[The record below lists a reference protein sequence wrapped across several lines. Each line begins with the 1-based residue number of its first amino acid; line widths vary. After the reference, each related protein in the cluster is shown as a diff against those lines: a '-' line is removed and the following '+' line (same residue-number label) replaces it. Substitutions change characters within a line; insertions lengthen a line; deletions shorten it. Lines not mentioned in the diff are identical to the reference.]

1 MTVFVAAALLFVV
14 AALIFVIPPLLQ
26 KGRYKGV
33 DEEHRVLNISV
44 YRDQLAE
51 LERDRENDA
60 ISEEQYEQGRLE
72 LEKRL
77 LEDVGDAQGADEG
90 RHAVKERPSRVPA
103 IAVGV
108 FVPVF
113 AVSVYLALGTPAA
126 LDPEQ
131 AQGPRITAE
140 MSDEQ
145 IADQINLM
153 VAQLAS
159 RLEDDPTDA
168 EGWAMLGRSL
178 IALERFDEALAA
190 LENATRLNDGDA
202 QLFADYADALAMA
215 GGQSLE
221 GRPMELIRRALEI
234 DPTNQKA
241 LWLAGTAA
249 YERADF
255 EEALRYWERLYE
267 LVPRDSQAARSMEN
281 NIAEVKSLLAGRDPA
296 AVDEVAPDPG
306 TMPSPTPAQ
315 AAADGA
321 GIERLD
327 GVVSLDGALRD
338 RVDASDTVFV
348 FARAP
353 QGPRMPL
360 AVIRAQVKDLPLQFT
375 LDDST
380 AINPAMKLS
389 MFSQV
394 EVVARIS
401 RSGDATPKSGD
412 LQGSSGVV
420 AAGGKADI
428 VVDEV
433 IP

>member
-1 MTVFVAAALLFVV
+1 MTVFVAAALLIVV

-33 DEEHRVLNISV
+33 DEERRVLNISV

-90 RHAVKERPSRVPA
+90 RHAAKERPSPVPA

-113 AVSVYLALGTPAA
+113 AVGVYLALGTPAA
-126 LDPEQ
+126 LDPGQ

-234 DPTNQKA
+234 DPANQKA

-306 TMPSPTPAQ
+306 ATPLPAPAQ

-338 RVDASDTVFV
+338 QVDASDTVFV

-401 RSGDATPKSGD
+401 RSGDATPRSGD

-433 IP
+433 LP

>member
-1 MTVFVAAALLFVV
+1 MTVFVAAALLLVV
-14 AALIFVIPPLLQ
+14 AALVFVIPPLLQ
-26 KGRYKGV
+26 KGRGKGE
-33 DEEHRVLNISV
+33 EEHRVLNISV
-44 YRDQLAE
+44 YRDQMAE
-51 LERDRENDA
+51 LERDREADV
-60 ISEEQYEQGRLE
+60 ISQEQYEQGRLE

-77 LEDVGDAQGADEG
+77 LEDVSDGEGSEGDVRPAEG
-90 RHAVKERPSRVPA
+90 RPSRAPA
-103 IAVGV
+103 IAVGI
-108 FVPVF
+108 FLPVF
-113 AVSVYLALGTPAA
+113 AAGVYLTLGTPDA
-126 LDPEQ
+126 LNPEQ
-131 AQGPRITAE
+131 AQAPRITPD
-140 MSDEQ
+140 MSQEQ

-153 VAQLAS
+153 VAQLAK

-178 IALERFDEALAA
+178 IALERFDEALSA

-221 GRPMELIRRALEI
+221 GRPMELIRKALEI
-234 DPTNQKA
+234 DPNNQKA

-255 EEALRYWERLYE
+255 EEALKYWEHLYQ
-267 LVPRDSQAARSMEN
+267 LVPKGSQAARSMES
-281 NIAEVKSLLAGRDPA
+281 NIAEVKALLAGRDPNAVAEAQPAPA
-296 AVDEVAPDPG
+296 A
-306 TMPSPTPAQ
+306 TMGQ
-315 AAADGA
+315 ASDAGA
-321 GIERLD
+321 GIEKLD
-327 GVVSLDGALRD
+327 GVVSLDSALQD
-338 RVDASDTVFV
+338 RVDGSDTVFI

-360 AVIRAQVKDLPLQFT
+360 AIIRAQASDLPMKFT

-412 LQGSSGVV
+412 LQGSSGIVG
-420 AAGGKADI
+420 AGSTADI

>member
-1 MTVFVAAALLFVV
+1 MTVFVAAALLLVI
-14 AALIFVIPPLLQ
+14 AALVFVIPPLLQ
-26 KGRYKGV
+26 KGRYKGIE
-33 DEEHRVLNISV
+33 DRKVLNISV
-44 YRDQLAE
+44 YRDQLVE
-51 LERDRENDA
+51 LERDREADV
-60 ISEEQYEQGRLE
+60 ISQEQYEQGRLE

-77 LEDVGDAQGADEG
+77 LEDVAEEDAVAGNAGPGDS
-90 RHAVKERPSRVPA
+90 KPSRLPA
-103 IAVGV
+103 IVVGV
-108 FVPVF
+108 FLPVF
-113 AVSVYLALGTPAA
+113 AVGVYLSLGSPGALNPETARAPSITP
-126 LDPEQ
+126 D
-131 AQGPRITAE
+131 

-145 IADQINLM
+145 IADQINQM

-178 IALERFDEALAA
+178 IALERFDEALSA

-215 GGQSLE
+215 GAQSLE
-221 GRPMELIRRALEI
+221 GRPMELIRQALNI
-234 DPTNQKA
+234 DPNNQKA

-255 EEALRYWERLYE
+255 KEALRYWEHLYQ
-267 LVPRDSQAARSMEN
+267 LVPQGSQAARTMESN
-281 NIAEVKSLLAGRDPA
+281 MAEARALLAGRNTGAPTETA
-296 AVDEVAPDPG
+296 PAPDPAV
-306 TMPSPTPAQ
+306 AQ
-315 AAADGA
+315 APSSDGE
-321 GIERLD
+321 GIEKLD
-327 GVVSLDGALRD
+327 GIVTLDSALRD
-338 RVDASDTVFV
+338 QVDAADTVFI

-360 AVIRAQVKDLPLQFT
+360 AIIRAQVKDLPLQYT

-420 AAGGKADI
+420 SAGGAADI
-428 VVDEV
+428 VVNEI

>member
-1 MTVFVAAALLFVV
+1 MTVFVAAALLLVV
-14 AALIFVIPPLLQ
+14 AALVFVIPPLLQ
-26 KGRYKGV
+26 KGRSRVKE
-33 DEEHRVLNISV
+33 DRKVLNISV
-44 YRDQLAE
+44 YRDQLSE
-51 LERDRENDA
+51 LERDREADV
-60 ISEEQYEQGRLE
+60 ISQDQYEQGRLE

-77 LEDVGDAQGADEG
+77 LEDVSDEEGAADEV
-90 RHAVKERPSRVPA
+90 RAVDEKPSRAPA
-103 IAVGV
+103 VIVGV
-108 FVPVF
+108 FLPVF
-113 AVSVYLALGTPAA
+113 AVSVYLVLGAPNALN
-126 LDPEQ
+126 PEQ
-131 AQGPRITAE
+131 AQAPRITPD

-145 IADQINLM
+145 IADQINTM
-153 VAQLAS
+153 VAQLAQ
-159 RLEDDPTDA
+159 RLENDPTDA

-178 IALERFDEALAA
+178 IALERFDEALSA
-190 LENATRLNDGDA
+190 LENATRLNESDA

-215 GGQSLE
+215 GGQTLE

-234 DPTNQKA
+234 DPNNQKA

-255 EEALRYWERLYE
+255 QEALQYWERLYQ
-267 LVPRDSQAARSMEN
+267 LVPQGSQAARSMES
-281 NIAEVKSLLAGRDPA
+281 NIAEVKALLAGRNPGAAAEAAPA
-296 AVDEVAPDPG
+296 PG
-306 TMPSPTPAQ
+306 TAMVQESGT
-315 AAADGA
+315 GEE
-321 GIERLD
+321 GIEKLD
-327 GVVSLDGALRD
+327 GVVKLDSALQD
-338 RVDASDTVFV
+338 RVDASDTVFI

-360 AVIRAQVKDLPLQFT
+360 AIVRAQVKDLPLQYT

-420 AAGGKADI
+420 SAGSTADI
-428 VVDEV
+428 LVNEV